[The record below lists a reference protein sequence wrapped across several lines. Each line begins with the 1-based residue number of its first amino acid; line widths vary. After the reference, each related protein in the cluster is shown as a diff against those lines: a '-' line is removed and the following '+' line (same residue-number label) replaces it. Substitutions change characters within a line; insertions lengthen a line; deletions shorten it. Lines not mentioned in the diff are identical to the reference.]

1 MKLQSDD
8 IAAKLRRIRHVVLDM
23 DGTIYS
29 GSELFPTT
37 LPFLEQLAAD
47 GIGYTFMTNN
57 SSLSTFG
64 YITKLQKMGI
74 PVKSG
79 QMLTSTLSV
88 IAYLQKTRPKLAKIF
103 VLGTASFKKELENAG
118 FTVTFDEPDAVV
130 LGFDTELEYKN
141 LCKAAYWIRQGLPWF
156 ASHPDME
163 CPTNQPT
170 VLIDCG
176 AITSCLAQV
185 TGRVPD
191 MVLGKPVREML
202 DPLIEKYHL
211 CREQVLMV
219 GDRMNTDMQLARNAG
234 TMAVL
239 IDVSQTADVS
249 DDTVICSVRDLGELG
264 ELMRYVN
271 NQETANGSFEHCP
284 KNT

>member
-1 MKLQSDD
+1 MKLQPDA

-29 GSELFPTT
+29 GSELFPAT
-37 LPFLEQLAAD
+37 LPFLEQLVAD
-47 GIGYTFMTNN
+47 DVGYTFMTNN
-57 SSLSTFG
+57 SSLSTSG

-74 PVKSG
+74 PVKPG

-88 IAYLQKTRPKLAKIF
+88 IAYLKKTRPELVKIF
-103 VLGTASFKKELENAG
+103 VLGTASFKNELENAG
-118 FTVTFDEPDAVV
+118 FAVTFDEPEAVV

-141 LCKAAYWIRQGLPWF
+141 MCKAAYWIRQGLPWF

-176 AITSCLAQV
+176 AITSCLTQV

-202 DPLIEKYHL
+202 DPLIEKYDL
-211 CREQVLMV
+211 RREQVLMV

-234 TMAVL
+234 TMAVF
-239 IDVSQTADVS
+239 IDANQSADVS
-249 DDTVICSVRDLGELG
+249 DRTVICSVRDLGELG
-264 ELMRYVN
+264 KLMRYAN
-271 NQETANGSFEHCP
+271 NQEAANGSFEHCT